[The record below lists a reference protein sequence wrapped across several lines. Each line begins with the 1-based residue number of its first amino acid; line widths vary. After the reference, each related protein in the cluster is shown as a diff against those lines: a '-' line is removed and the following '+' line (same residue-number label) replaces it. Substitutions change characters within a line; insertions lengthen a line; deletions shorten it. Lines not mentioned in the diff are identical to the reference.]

1 MGLSDLGMNCLQ
13 RKLGFNFWVLLIAVV
28 LLPACQQQIN
38 FPKPSLKSMSPTT
51 KQAGDTAFTLTVM
64 GKSFSP
70 GGAVEWNGTPL
81 VTNFL
86 STSEATTQVPAALIA
101 TPGTA
106 TVTVFTPSPGGGTSA
121 TPLTFTITP
130 APSNVPTI
138 TSISPTTILAGT
150 PGENVLISGT
160 KFAPQSVVSVN
171 NTNRPTNFINSTSLQ
186 VNLTTADLATAG
198 TLSIAV
204 TNPAAPPPAPP
215 NGGTSN
221 VFSYAIDNP
230 FPVIMLVAPNSVA
243 AAATTAPTLTVTGT
257 GFNATSV
264 IEINGGPRT
273 TTFVSSTSVTTQLT
287 QGDIAAGGVD
297 QVQVFNA
304 APGGGTSNILTF
316 AVNPTLTNGLPIILD
331 LAPDGSQA
339 INGICGTAAMCANGT
354 PDAVTAGPSTN
365 TNGSMVAFASI
376 SNNLVT
382 TDTNASSD
390 VFVRT
395 TCVTVGSCTPSNN
408 LVSVDPNGNAA
419 NGPSWEPTIA
429 SSSATV
435 AFTSTASNLV
445 TSAPLDG
452 KTRQVFWRPANV
464 TPGSSVGTLLVSMG
478 ADGVTA
484 GNGDSFN
491 PVISP
496 DGQFV
501 AFVSVATNLVSNATF
516 DGVTPQVF
524 VRSTCGGV
532 TSTTCS
538 PMTFLVSTPDG
549 TTPGNGPSSAPS
561 ISSSAA
567 VVAFVSTARNLGAT
581 APNPS
586 GLAEA
591 FTRTCAT
598 FITTCIGETDLVS
611 TPDGV
616 TPANGAS
623 TQTAVS
629 GTIGRF
635 IAFTSAGTNL
645 GFNSGGVQ
653 EVYVRD
659 TCLNETTTVCTP
671 STILASTRDG
681 TTPANSLA
689 ERPSFD
695 ATGQFIAFASA
706 ASNLGANTA
715 NGIENEFVRNM
726 CLNITTSCTTSTV
739 VASQPSGTL
748 APSLNGSSL
757 APSISGDAHTVSFLS
772 FASNLVARDTNG
784 LADAFLAST
793 TF

>member
-1 MGLSDLGMNCLQ
+1 MNCLQ
-13 RKLGFNFWVLLIAVV
+13 RKLGFNFWALLLAVV
-28 LLPACQQQIN
+28 LLPACEQQIN

-51 KQAGDTAFTLTVM
+51 GQAGGTAFTLTVT

-70 GGAVEWNGTPL
+70 GSLVEWNGNAL
-81 VTNFL
+81 VTTFL
-86 STSEATTQVPAALIA
+86 STSQMTTQVPASLIA
-101 TPGTA
+101 SPGTA
-106 TVTVFTPSPGGGTSA
+106 TVVVFTSTPGGGTSA
-121 TPLTFTITP
+121 TSLTFTITP
-130 APSNVPTI
+130 APSSVPTI
-138 TSISPTTILAGT
+138 TSMSPTTVLAGSAGVT
-150 PGENVLISGT
+150 LVITGT
-160 KFAPQSVVSVN
+160 NFAPQSVVSVN
-171 NTNRPTNFINSTSLQ
+171 NTNRSTGFINSTILQ
-186 VNLTTADLATAG
+186 VALTTADVATAG

-221 VFSYAIDNP
+221 VFAYSIVNP
-230 FPVIMLVAPNSVA
+230 FPVITTVAPTSVA
-243 AAATTAPTLTVTGT
+243 AAATTAPLLTLTGT

-264 IEINGGPRT
+264 IEINGGPRA
-273 TTFVSSTSVTTQLT
+273 TTFVSSTSLTAQLA

-297 QVQVFNA
+297 QIQVFNA
-304 APGGGTSNILTF
+304 APGGGTSNIVVF
-316 AVNPTLTNGLPIILD
+316 SVNPTATKGLPIILD

-339 INGICGTAAMCANGT
+339 ENGICGTNSTCANGT
-354 PDAVTAGPSTN
+354 PDAMTSGPSTSM
-365 TNGSMVAFASI
+365 NGEMVAFASI

-382 TDTNASSD
+382 NDTNASSD
-390 VFVRT
+390 VFVRN
-395 TCVTVGSCTPSNN
+395 TCVTVASCTPSNT
-408 LVSVDPNGNAA
+408 LISVDPNGNTA
-419 NGPSWEPTIA
+419 NGPSWEPTI
-429 SSSATV
+429 SSSGGNV

-452 KTRQVFWRPANV
+452 KTRQVFWRP
-464 TPGSSVGTLLVSMG
+464 VGAASTTTATILISMG
-478 ADGVTA
+478 ADGVSA

-496 DGQFV
+496 DGEFV
-501 AFVSVATNLVSNATF
+501 AFVSLATNLVSNATF

-532 TSTTCS
+532 ASTTCS
-538 PMTFLVSTPDG
+538 PTTFLVSTADG
-549 TTPGNGPSSAPS
+549 TTPGNGASSAPS
-561 ISSSAA
+561 ISSAA
-567 VVAFVSTARNLGAT
+567 SVIAFVSTARNLGAT

-586 GLAEA
+586 GLAEV
-591 FTRTCAT
+591 FSRTCAT
-598 FITTCIGETDLVS
+598 LITTCTGETDLVS

-623 TQTAVS
+623 TQTATS
-629 GTIGRF
+629 GTNGRF
-635 IAFTSAGTNL
+635 ISFTSAGTNL
-645 GFNSGGVQ
+645 GFTSGGTQ

-659 TCLNETTTVCTP
+659 TCFNVSTTTCTP

-681 TTPANSLA
+681 TTPANALA

-695 ATGQFIAFASA
+695 STGQFIAFASA

-715 NGIENEFVRNM
+715 NGIENVFVRNT

>member
-1 MGLSDLGMNCLQ
+1 MGMNCLQ
-13 RKLGFNFWVLLIAVV
+13 RKLGFNFWALLLSVV
-28 LLPACQQQIN
+28 LLPACEQQIN

-51 KQAGDTAFTLTVM
+51 TQAGGTAFTLTVM

-70 GGAVEWNGTPL
+70 GSAVEWNGNPL

-86 STSEATTQVPAALIA
+86 SVSQMTTQVPAALIA
-101 TPGTA
+101 SPGTA
-106 TVTVFTPSPGGGTSA
+106 AVTVFTSSPGGGTSA
-121 TPLTFTITP
+121 TSLTFTITP

-150 PGENVLISGT
+150 VSANLLISGT
-160 KFAPQSVVSVN
+160 QFAPQSVVSVN
-171 NTNRPTNFINSTSLQ
+171 NTNRSTSFINSTALQ

-198 TLSIAV
+198 TLPIAV

-221 VFSYAIDNP
+221 VFSYSIDNP
-230 FPVIMLVAPNSVA
+230 FPVITVVAPISVA
-243 AAATTAPTLTVTGT
+243 AGGTTAPTLTLTGT

-273 TTFVSSTSVTTQLT
+273 TTFVNSTSLTTVLT
-287 QGDIAAGGVD
+287 LGDIAAGGVD
-297 QVQVFNA
+297 QVQVFNST
-304 APGGGTSNILTF
+304 PGGGTSNIAVF

-339 INGICGTAAMCANGT
+339 INGICGTASMCANGT
-354 PDAVTAGPSTN
+354 PNAMTAGPSTN
-365 TNGSMVAFASI
+365 MAGTMVAFASI

-395 TCVTVGSCTPSNN
+395 TCVGVGSCTPSNI
-408 LVSVDPNGNAA
+408 LVSVDPNGNSA

-429 SSSATV
+429 SSEANV
-435 AFTSTASNLV
+435 AFTSTATNLA
-445 TSAPLDG
+445 TSGAPDG
-452 KTRQVFWRPANV
+452 KTRQVFWRPANAA
-464 TPGSSVGTLLVSMG
+464 PGATVGTLLVSIG
-478 ADGVTA
+478 ADGVTV

-496 DGQFV
+496 DGEFV
-501 AFVSVATNLVSNATF
+501 AFVSLATNLVSNATF

-524 VRSTCGGV
+524 VRDTCGGLA
-532 TSTTCS
+532 STTCS

-549 TTPGNGPSSAPS
+549 TTPGNGPSSKPS
-561 ISSSAA
+561 LSSGAS
-567 VVAFVSTARNLGAT
+567 VVAFVSMARNLGAT
-581 APNPS
+581 APNPG
-586 GLAEA
+586 GLAEV
-591 FTRTCAT
+591 FSRTCAT
-598 FITTCIGETDLVS
+598 LLTTCAGETDLIS

-623 TQTAVS
+623 TQTATS
-629 GTIGRF
+629 GTNGRF
-635 IAFTSAGTNL
+635 IAFTSEGTNL
-645 GFNSGGVQ
+645 GFSSSGVQ
-653 EVYVRD
+653 EVYIRD
-659 TCLNETTTVCTP
+659 TCLNVVTTTCTP

-689 ERPSFD
+689 ETPSFD

-715 NGIENEFVRNM
+715 NGIENVFARNT
-726 CLNITTSCTTSTV
+726 CLNITTDCTTATV
-739 VASQPSGTL
+739 VASQPAGTL
-748 APSLNGSSL
+748 SPSLNGSSL
-757 APSISGDAHTVSFLS
+757 APSISGDGHTVSFLS
-772 FASNLVARDTNG
+772 FAGNLVARDTNG
-784 LADAFLAST
+784 LADAFLAAT

>member
-1 MGLSDLGMNCLQ
+1 MNCLQ
-13 RKLGFNFWVLLIAVV
+13 RKPGFNFWALLLGII

-106 TVTVFTPSPGGGTSA
+106 TVTVFTPAPGGGTSA
-121 TPLTFTITP
+121 TSLTFTITP

-150 PGENVLISGT
+150 PGATLLISGT
-160 KFAPQSVVSVN
+160 QFAPQSVVSVN

-186 VNLTTADLATAG
+186 VGLITADLATAG
-198 TLSIAV
+198 TLSITV

-221 VFSYAIDNP
+221 IFSYAIDNP
-230 FPVIMLVAPNSVA
+230 FPVITTLAPTSVA
-243 AAATTAPTLTVTGT
+243 VGAATAPVLTLTGT

-264 IEINGGPRT
+264 VEINGGPRP
-273 TTFVSSTSVTTQLT
+273 TTFASSTSLMTALT
-287 QGDIAAGGVD
+287 LGDIAAGGVD
-297 QVQVFNA
+297 QVQVFNS
-304 APGGGTSNILTF
+304 APGGGTSNIVVF
-316 AVNPTLTNGLPIILD
+316 AVNPTAAKGLPVLLD

-339 INGICGTAAMCANGT
+339 INGICGTASMCASGT
-354 PDAVTAGPSTN
+354 PDVMTAGPSTDM
-365 TNGSMVAFASI
+365 TGAMVAYASI

-395 TCVTVGSCTPSNN
+395 TCVTVASCTPSNN

-429 SSSATV
+429 SSGGSV

-452 KTRQVFWRPANV
+452 KTRQVFWRPASV
-464 TPGSSVGTLLVSMG
+464 AVGSTVGTQLVSMG
-478 ADGVTA
+478 ADGVSA
-484 GNGDSFN
+484 GNGDSFS

-496 DGQFV
+496 DGLFV
-501 AFVSVATNLVSNATF
+501 AFVSLATNLVSNATF

-524 VRSTCGGV
+524 VRMTCGGV
-532 TSTTCS
+532 VSTTCT
-538 PMTFLVSTPDG
+538 PTTFLVSTPDG

-561 ISSSAA
+561 ISSAA
-567 VVAFVSTARNLGAT
+567 SVIAFISTARNLGAT

-598 FITTCIGETDLVS
+598 LVTTCTGETDLVS

-623 TQTAVS
+623 TQTATS
-629 GTIGRF
+629 ASSGRF

-653 EVYVRD
+653 EIYIRD
-659 TCLNETTTVCTP
+659 TCSNVVTTGCTP

-681 TTPANSLA
+681 ITPANALA

-695 ATGQFIAFASA
+695 TTGQFIAFASA

-715 NGIENEFVRNM
+715 NGIENVFARNT
-726 CLNITTSCTTSTV
+726 CLNITTNCTVDTV
-739 VASQPSGTL
+739 VASQPAGTL

-757 APSISGDAHTVSFLS
+757 APSISGDGHTVSFLS
-772 FASNLVARDTNG
+772 FANNLVARDTNG

>member
-1 MGLSDLGMNCLQ
+1 MNRLQ
-13 RKLGFNFWVLLIAVV
+13 RKLGFNFWALVLAIA
-28 LLPACQQQIN
+28 LLPACEQQIN

-70 GGAVEWNGTPL
+70 GGAVEWNGSPL

-121 TPLTFTITP
+121 TSLTFTITP

-138 TSISPTTILAGT
+138 TSISPTTVLAGT
-150 PGENVLISGT
+150 PGATLLISGT
-160 KFAPQSVVSVN
+160 QFAPQSVVSVN
-171 NTNRPTNFINSTSLQ
+171 NTNRSTNFINSTSLQ
-186 VNLTTADLATAG
+186 VGLMTADLATAG

-230 FPVIMLVAPNSVA
+230 FPVITLLAPTSVA
-243 AAATTAPTLTVTGT
+243 AGATTAPVLTLTGT

-264 IEINGGPRT
+264 VEINGGPRA
-273 TTFVSSTSVTTQLT
+273 TTFASSTSLMAALT
-287 QGDIAAGGVD
+287 VGDIAAGGVD
-297 QVQVFNA
+297 QVQVFNS
-304 APGGGTSNILTF
+304 APGGGTSNIVVF
-316 AVNPTLTNGLPIILD
+316 SVNPTLTTGLPIILD

-339 INGICGTAAMCANGT
+339 INGICGTASMCANGT
-354 PDAVTAGPSTN
+354 PDVMTSGPSTN
-365 TNGSMVAFASI
+365 MNGEMIAFASI
-376 SNNLVT
+376 SNNLVAN
-382 TDTNASSD
+382 DINASSD
-390 VFVRT
+390 VFVRNS
-395 TCVTVGSCTPSNN
+395 CVTVASCTPSST
-408 LVSVDPNGNAA
+408 LISVDPNGNTA

-429 SSSATV
+429 SSGGNV

-452 KTRQVFWRPANV
+452 KTRQVFWRPVGAAAGSL
-464 TPGSSVGTLLVSMG
+464 PGTVLVSMG
-478 ADGVTA
+478 ADGVSA

-491 PVISP
+491 PVISS
-496 DGQFV
+496 DGLFV
-501 AFVSVATNLVSNATF
+501 AFVSLATNLVSNATF

-524 VRSTCGGV
+524 VRNTCGGV
-532 TSTTCS
+532 ASTTCT
-538 PMTFLVSTPDG
+538 PTTFLVSTPDG

-561 ISSSAA
+561 ISSAA
-567 VVAFVSTARNLGAT
+567 SVIAFVSKARNLGAT

-586 GLAEA
+586 GLAEV
-591 FTRTCAT
+591 FSRTCAT
-598 FITTCIGETDLVS
+598 LLTTCIGETDLIS

-623 TQTAVS
+623 TQTATS
-629 GTIGRF
+629 GSSGRF
-635 IAFTSAGTNL
+635 IAFTSTGTNL

-653 EVYVRD
+653 EIYIRD
-659 TCLNETTTVCTP
+659 TCSNVVTIACTP

-689 ERPSFD
+689 ETPSFD
-695 ATGQFIAFASA
+695 TTGQFIAFASA

-715 NGIENEFVRNM
+715 NGVENVFARNT
-726 CLNITTSCTTSTV
+726 CLNVTTNCTMDTV

-748 APSLNGSSL
+748 SPSLNGSSL
-757 APSISGDAHTVSFLS
+757 APSISGDGHTVSFLS
-772 FASNLVARDTNG
+772 FAGNLVARDTNG

>member
-1 MGLSDLGMNCLQ
+1 MNCLQ
-13 RKLGFNFWVLLIAVV
+13 RKLGFNFWALLLAVV
-28 LLPACQQQIN
+28 LLPACEQQIN

-51 KQAGDTAFTLTVM
+51 EQAGDTAFTLTVM

-70 GGAVEWNGTPL
+70 GSAVEWNGTPL

-86 STSEATTQVPAALIA
+86 SVSQMTTQVPAALIA

-106 TVTVFTPSPGGGTSA
+106 TVTVFTSSPGGGTSA
-121 TPLTFTITP
+121 TSLTFTITP

-138 TSISPTTILAGT
+138 SSISPTTVLAGSLSAT
-150 PGENVLISGT
+150 LLISGT
-160 KFAPQSVVSVN
+160 QFAPQSVVSVN
-171 NTNRPTNFINSTSLQ
+171 NTNRSTSFIDSTTLQ
-186 VNLTTADLATAG
+186 INLTLADLATAG

-204 TNPAAPPPAPP
+204 INPAAPPPAPP

-230 FPVIMLVAPNSVA
+230 FPVITLIAPNSVA
-243 AAATTAPTLTVTGT
+243 AGAATAPTLSVTGT

-273 TTFVSSTSVTTQLT
+273 TTFASATSLMTPLT
-287 QGDIAAGGVD
+287 RGDIAAGGID
-297 QVQVFNA
+297 QVQVFNS
-304 APGGGTSNILTF
+304 APGGGTSNIVVF
-316 AVNPTLTNGLPIILD
+316 SVNPTLTTGLPIILD

-339 INGICGTAAMCANGT
+339 INGICGTASMCANGT
-354 PDAVTAGPSTN
+354 PGATTSGPSTSM
-365 TNGSMVAFASI
+365 TGSMVAFASI

-395 TCVTVGSCTPSNN
+395 TCVSAGSCTPSTS
-408 LVSVDPNGNAA
+408 LVSVDGNGNSA

-429 SSSATV
+429 SSGGTV

-452 KTRQVFWRPANV
+452 KTRQVFWRPANA
-464 TPGSSVGTLLVSMG
+464 TPGSAVGTLLVSMG

-496 DGQFV
+496 DGTFV
-501 AFVSVATNLVSNATF
+501 VFVSLATNLVSNATF

-524 VRSTCGGV
+524 VRITCGGV
-532 TSTTCS
+532 ASTICS
-538 PMTFLVSTPDG
+538 PATFLVSTPDG

-561 ISSSAA
+561 ISSSAS
-567 VVAFVSTARNLGAT
+567 VIAFVSTARNLGAT
-581 APNPS
+581 APNPG

-598 FITTCIGETDLVS
+598 LITTCTGETDLVS

-629 GTIGRF
+629 GTTGRF

-645 GFNSGGVQ
+645 GFDSGGVQ
-653 EVYVRD
+653 EVYIRD
-659 TCLNETTTVCTP
+659 TCLNAVTITCTP

-689 ERPSFD
+689 ETPSFD
-695 ATGQFIAFASA
+695 ETGQFIAFASA

-715 NGIENEFVRNM
+715 NGIENVFARNT
-726 CLNITTSCTTSTV
+726 CLNITTDCTTATV
-739 VASQPSGTL
+739 VASQPAGTL
-748 APSLNGSSL
+748 SPSLNGSSL
-757 APSISGDAHTVSFLS
+757 APSISGDGHTVSFLS
-772 FASNLVARDTNG
+772 FAGNLVARDTNG
-784 LADAFLAST
+784 LADAFLAAT

>member
-1 MGLSDLGMNCLQ
+1 MNCLP
-13 RKLGFNFWVLLIAVV
+13 RKLGFNFWALLLAVV
-28 LLPACQQQIN
+28 LLPACEQQIN

-121 TPLTFTITP
+121 TSLTFTITP

-138 TSISPTTILAGT
+138 TSISPTTVLAGSASAT
-150 PGENVLISGT
+150 LLIAGT
-160 KFAPQSVVSVN
+160 QFAPQSVVSVN
-171 NTNRPTNFINSTSLQ
+171 NTNRSTNFINSTSLEI
-186 VNLTTADLATAG
+186 NLTTADLATAG

-230 FPVIMLVAPNSVA
+230 FPVVTLIAPNSVVA
-243 AAATTAPTLTVTGT
+243 GAATAPVLTLTGT

-264 IEINGGPRT
+264 IELNGGPRT
-273 TTFVSSTSVTTQLT
+273 TTFASSTSVMTALT
-287 QGDIAAGGVD
+287 LGDIAAGGVI
-297 QVQVFNA
+297 QLQVFNA
-304 APGGGTSNILTF
+304 APGGGTSNIVVF
-316 AVNPTLTNGLPIILD
+316 AVDPTTTKGLPIILD

-339 INGICGTAAMCANGT
+339 INGICGTTSMCASGT
-354 PDAVTAGPSTN
+354 PDAMTAGPSTN
-365 TNGSMVAFASI
+365 TSGTMVTYASL
-376 SNNLVT
+376 SNNLVA

-390 VFVRT
+390 VFVRN
-395 TCVTVGSCTPSNN
+395 TCVNSTCVPSNT

-419 NGPSWEPTIA
+419 NGPSWEPAIA
-429 SSSATV
+429 STGGDV

-445 TSAPLDG
+445 TSALLDG
-452 KTRQVFWRPANV
+452 KTRQVFWRPANATAGS
-464 TPGSSVGTLLVSMG
+464 TPGTVLVSMG
-478 ADGVTA
+478 ADGVSA
-484 GNGDSFN
+484 GNGDSFS

-501 AFVSVATNLVSNATF
+501 AFVSLATNLVSNATF

-524 VRSTCGGV
+524 VRRTCGGIA
-532 TSTTCS
+532 STTCS

-561 ISSSAA
+561 ISSAA
-567 VVAFVSTARNLGAT
+567 SVVAFISTARNLGAT

-586 GLAEA
+586 GLAEV
-591 FTRTCAT
+591 FSRTCAT
-598 FITTCIGETDLVS
+598 LLTTCTGETDLVS

-629 GTIGRF
+629 GTSGRF

-653 EVYVRD
+653 EVYIRD
-659 TCLNETTTVCTP
+659 TCLAEVTTTCTP

-681 TTPANSLA
+681 TTPANALA
-689 ERPSFD
+689 ETPSFD
-695 ATGQFIAFASA
+695 LTGQFIAFASA

-715 NGIENEFVRNM
+715 NGIENVFARNT
-726 CLNITTSCTTSTV
+726 CLNITTNCTTATV
-739 VASQPSGTL
+739 VASQPAGTL

-757 APSISGDAHTVSFLS
+757 APSISGDGHTVSFLS
-772 FASNLVARDTNG
+772 FAGNLVARDTNG
-784 LADAFLAST
+784 LADAFLAAT

>member
-1 MGLSDLGMNCLQ
+1 MRRRPGL
-13 RKLGFNFWVLLIAVV
+13 NFWALLVGII
-28 LLPACQQQIN
+28 LLPACEQQIN

-51 KQAGDTAFTLTVM
+51 AQAGGTAFTLTVT
-64 GKSFSP
+64 GNSFSP
-70 GGAVEWNGTPL
+70 GSLVEWNGSAL
-81 VTNFL
+81 VTTFL
-86 STSEATTQVPAALIA
+86 STSQMTTQVPASLIA
-101 TPGTA
+101 SPGTA
-106 TVTVFTPSPGGGTSA
+106 TVVVFTSTPGGGTSA
-121 TPLTFTITP
+121 TSLTFTITP

-138 TSISPTTILAGT
+138 TSISPTTVLAGSSGVT
-150 PGENVLISGT
+150 LVLTGT
-160 KFAPQSVVSVN
+160 NFAPQSVVSVN
-171 NTNRPTNFINSTSLQ
+171 NTNRSTGFINSTILQ
-186 VNLTTADLATAG
+186 VSLTAADLATAG

-221 VFSYAIDNP
+221 IFAYSIVNP
-230 FPVIMLVAPNSVA
+230 FPVVTTIAPTSAA
-243 AAATTAPTLTVTGT
+243 AAATTAPLLTLTGT

-264 IEINGGPRT
+264 IEVNGGPRA
-273 TTFVSSTSVTTQLT
+273 TTFVSATSLTTQLA
-287 QGDIAAGGVD
+287 QGDIAAGGVN
-297 QVQVFNA
+297 QIQVFNA
-304 APGGGTSNILTF
+304 APGGGTSNIVVF
-316 AVNPTLTNGLPIILD
+316 SVNPTTTNGLPIILD

-339 INGICGTAAMCANGT
+339 QNGICGTNSTCANGI
-354 PDAVTAGPSTN
+354 PDVMTSGPSTN
-365 TNGSMVAFASI
+365 MNGQMVAFASI
-376 SNNLVT
+376 SNNLVAN
-382 TDTNASSD
+382 DTNASSD
-390 VFVRT
+390 VFVRN
-395 TCVTVGSCTPSNN
+395 TCVTVASCTPSNT
-408 LVSVDPNGNAA
+408 LISVDPNGNTA

-429 SSSATV
+429 SSGNDV

-452 KTRQVFWRPANV
+452 KTRQVFWRPASA
-464 TPGSSVGTLLVSMG
+464 TAGSSPGTVLVSMG
-478 ADGVTA
+478 ADGVSA

-496 DGQFV
+496 DGSFV
-501 AFVSVATNLVSNATF
+501 AFVSLATNLVSNATF
-516 DGVTPQVF
+516 DGVTPQIF

-532 TSTTCS
+532 ASTTCS
-538 PMTFLVSTPDG
+538 PTTFLVSTPDG

-561 ISSSAA
+561 ISSSAS
-567 VVAFVSTARNLGAT
+567 VIAFVSTARNLGAT

-586 GLAEA
+586 GLAEV
-591 FTRTCAT
+591 FSRTCAT
-598 FITTCIGETDLVS
+598 LLTTCTGETDLVS

-623 TQTAVS
+623 TQTATS
-629 GTIGRF
+629 GTDGRF
-635 IAFTSAGTNL
+635 IAFTSVGTNL

-659 TCLNETTTVCTP
+659 TCLSDTTTACTP
-671 STILASTRDG
+671 STFLASTRDG
-681 TTPANSLA
+681 TTPANALA

-695 ATGQFIAFASA
+695 STGQFIAFASA

-715 NGIENEFVRNM
+715 NGIENAFVRNM
-726 CLNITTSCTTSTV
+726 CLNITTACTTSTI